1 MFMTK
6 KKLEKIVRDR
16 IEEKERERYLWDR
29 IGEVEK
35 ELHQRMDRLSEA
47 VRRLESVCRLEGE
60 GKGEQQCRMS

>member
-35 ELHQRMDRLSEA
+35 ELHQRMDKLAEA
-47 VRRLESVCRLEGE
+47 IWRLEGE
-60 GKGEQQCRMS
+60 GKKVSNNGTSKTE